1 MSCSRIGRRDGLVSD
16 MLLALRLLIREPRRT
31 AIALFAIGFGVIA
44 LLLAGGFMEWIFW
57 AMRESTIQSQLGHIQ
72 IVRPGYLEQGVA
84 DPYRFFM
91 PDDGTQERY
100 LNSLAHVREV
110 APRIGFSGLISH
122 GDATVSFIAEAV
134 DPAREVA
141 LSRYLV
147 INEGKSLVAGD
158 NRGVLLGEGLAA
170 NLGVVPGDSVALLTT
185 TASGGINA
193 VEGKVRGLFFTS
205 SKSFDDIALRLPLSL
220 AQSLLQTHG
229 VHRWVVLLDDTAYT
243 DAVASKIK
251 AHLAAKGEHLE
262 VVPWYR
268 LADFYTKTV
277 TLFSRQLGVVAGI
290 IGLIIV
296 LSISNTLIMSVL
308 ERTREIGT
316 MLALGNRRR
325 QVLTLYVSEGL
336 WLGVIGGLAGLAI
349 GALLAYLISMI
360 GIPMP
365 PPPGM
370 KRGYEGKI
378 LLTGSLLAGTW
389 LLAVVST
396 VLASFYPAWKAS
408 RLVIVDA
415 LRHGR

>member
-1 MSCSRIGRRDGLVSD
+1 MSDA
-16 MLLALRLLIREPRRT
+16 LLALRSLLRQPRRT
-31 AIALFAIGFGVIA
+31 AIALFAIGFGVVA

-57 AMRESTIQSQLGHIQ
+57 AMRESTIQSQLGHVQ
-72 IVRPGYLEQGVA
+72 VVRPGYLKQGAA

-91 PDDGTQERY
+91 PDDGVQQGYLEGLEHAQE
-100 LNSLAHVREV
+100 VV
-110 APRIGFSGLISH
+110 PRIGFSGLISH
-122 GDATVSFIAEAV
+122 GDATVSFIGEGV

-147 INEGKSLVAGD
+147 IVEGVALAAGD
-158 NRGVLLGEGLAA
+158 EGGLLLGEGLAA
-170 NLGVVPGDSVALLTT
+170 NLGAKPGDTVVLLST

-193 VEGKVRGLFFTS
+193 VEAKVRGLFFTS
-205 SKSFDDIALRLPLSL
+205 NKEFDDVALRLPLSL
-220 AQSLLQTHG
+220 AQRLLKTQG
-229 VHRWVVLLDDTAYT
+229 VHRWLVLLDDTAYT
-243 DAVASKIK
+243 DTAVAKIK
-251 AHLAAKGEHLE
+251 AHFAAEGEALE

-268 LADFYTKTV
+268 LADFYNKTV
-277 TLFSRQLGVVAGI
+277 ALFGRQLGVVAGI

-316 MLALGNRRR
+316 LLALGHRRR
-325 QVLTLYVSEGL
+325 QVLGLYVSEGL
-336 WLGVIGGLAGLAI
+336 WLGIIGGLAGVIIGVMLAQ
-349 GALLAYLISMI
+349 LISAV

-370 KRGYEGKI
+370 KRGYSGEI
-378 LLTGSLLAGTW
+378 MLTWSLIAGTW

-396 VLASFYPAWKAS
+396 VLASLYPAWKAS